1 MILRYPSYYKKF
13 SCIAQRCEDTCC
25 AGWEI
30 DIDDASYEYYMSVKG
45 EFGER
50 LRRSIREYRPEDT
63 DVYESHGFI
72 LGEDRRCPFLDR
84 EGLCDLYRELGE
96 EALCDVCTDTPRNFL
111 EYGGAREIS
120 ISAACAEAGRL
131 IYSEEERITFVEEE
145 TEEELDWEESEE
157 EKRLASQIRTARDRA
172 IRILQNREIPI
183 EMRIPRYLSF
193 AEEVQA
199 CLNINKPEGISRI
212 PWEQYLSCPEK
223 AEEVKDRRAPQEWQ
237 YRMFLQR
244 MADFTR
250 LDSVSGEWE
259 SLLRQLQEKFVE
271 PENGRSLYGRA
282 HQRLREV
289 LAAQKRE
296 YEYEHLM
303 VYHVFTCQA
312 RCVDDYDFIGKAK
325 LAVVSFLMIRDIDA
339 LRLLAKG
346 SYEREDRVDIARVYA
361 REVEH
366 SEDNLQYLAEEF
378 MFQEAYCP
386 ESLCRAV
393 PAPL

>member
-1 MILRYPSYYKKF
+1 MILRYPSYYKRF

-30 DIDDASYEYYMSVKG
+30 DIDDRSYQYYMSVEG

-50 LRRSIREYRPEDT
+50 LRRSIREYQPEDQ

-72 LGEDRRCPFLDR
+72 LGEDRRCPFLDG

-131 IYSEEERITFVEEE
+131 IYTEAERITFVEEE
-145 TEEELDWEESEE
+145 TMEELDWEEGEE
-157 EKRLASQIRTARDRA
+157 EKRLARQIRWARDRA
-172 IRILQNREIPI
+172 IRILQNRQVPI
-183 EMRIPRYLSF
+183 EERIQQYLSF
-193 AEEVQA
+193 SEEVQD
-199 CLNINKPEGISRI
+199 CLNANEPERISGIS
-212 PWEQYLSCPEK
+212 WEPYLSCPEK
-223 AEEVKDRRAPQEWQ
+223 AEEVQSRSVQEEGQ
-237 YRMFLQR
+237 YQMFLQR
-244 MADFTR
+244 MVTYTR
-250 LDSVSGEWE
+250 LDSVSEEWE

-271 PENGRSLYGRA
+271 PENGASLYARA
-282 HQRLREV
+282 HRRLRQE
-289 LAAQKRE
+289 LAAEKRE

-312 RCVDDYDFIGKAK
+312 RCVDDFDFIGKAK
-325 LAVVSFLMIRDIDA
+325 LAVVSYLMIRDLDA
-339 LRLLAKG
+339 LRLLVRG
-346 SYEREDRVDIARVYA
+346 SYEREDRVDIARIYA

-366 SEDNLQYLAEEF
+366 SEENLEFLADEF
-378 MFQEAYCP
+378 LFEEAYSP
-386 ESLCRAV
+386 ESLRRTI
-393 PAPL
+393 PAP